1 MFNKLKFFTILYKLG
16 LADNQTKR
24 KYWIL
29 NSILMGIYNK
39 EYWLYMWKDS
49 VNLLD
54 EKIQLRN
61 AGVWFGKHKTN
72 KNIVVRTK
80 QEKMKT
86 TFKSSASGHYHDY
99 NITLSIDK
107 VNHILNEAWLREE
120 LDVMENYPK
129 DFSDDYIKSFL
140 DKANHPDAQYT
151 EWYKWAEKFRQQY
164 RDLGAEVE

>member
-1 MFNKLKFFTILYKLG
+1 M
-16 LADNQTKR
+16 
-24 KYWIL
+24 
-29 NSILMGIYNK
+29 SP
-39 EYWLYMWKDS
+39 
-49 VNLLD
+49 
-54 EKIQLRN
+54 
-61 AGVWFGKHKTN
+61 HKTN

-140 DKANHPDAQYT
+140 DKIIKY
-151 EWYKWAEKFRQQY
+151 
-164 RDLGAEVE
+164 